1 MKKLLVVYVVWSNC
15 NLVYGSTSHQRIQS
29 KGIELVGV
37 RSFLNGVSWNSC
49 RAACVNPEWNS
60 NEAPIDRNDLM
71 IMNND
76 RVKEEEGT
84 PTGFRINSYMQG
96 GVGKA
101 AGQCSGD
108 GDWWWRGE
116 AKEKPRE
123 NGSISIKGIKRK
135 TKTKK
140 EKKNPENPWR
150 RDSVVRFDLPPAWHA
165 ELPFYTPLIPTS
177 TTKVDGSKATEL
189 IKASLF
195 PNVLYIFRECTILL
209 CCSASIRWNKCMW
222 CTVFTGKRRLEILDM
237 DCASWASLV
246 YAALPAAHPDST
258 VHASLRFMGV
268 GRRE

>member
-76 RVKEEEGT
+76 RVKEEEGA

-101 AGQCSGD
+101 AGQCSCD

-135 TKTKK
+135 TKQKK
-140 EKKNPENPWR
+140 KRKKKPR
-150 RDSVVRFDLPPAWHA
+150 KSVTTWQCCQIRPPARLTCRIAFLHA
-165 ELPFYTPLIPTS
+165 PYPDVNDESRWQQSNRTDQSFS
-177 TTKVDGSKATEL
+177 FSQCAV
-189 IKASLF
+189 
-195 PNVLYIFRECTILL
+195 YI
-209 CCSASIRWNKCMW
+209 
-222 CTVFTGKRRLEILDM
+222 
-237 DCASWASLV
+237 
-246 YAALPAAHPDST
+246 
-258 VHASLRFMGV
+258 
-268 GRRE
+268 